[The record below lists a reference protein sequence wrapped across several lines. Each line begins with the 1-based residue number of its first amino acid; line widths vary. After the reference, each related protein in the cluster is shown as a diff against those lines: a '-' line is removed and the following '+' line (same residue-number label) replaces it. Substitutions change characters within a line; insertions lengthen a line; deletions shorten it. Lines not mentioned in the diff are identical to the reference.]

1 MLLILINIVNIDRE
15 QCNPEAC
22 FKFWNTVK
30 HLRWSFFAEIHY
42 SLFSPKPEN
51 VLSQNIF
58 VY

>member
-30 HLRWSFFAEIHY
+30 HLRWSFCAEIDY

-51 VLSQNIF
+51 V
-58 VY
+58 

>member
-30 HLRWSFFAEIHY
+30 HLRWSFCAEIDY
-42 SLFSPKPEN
+42 LLFSPKPEN

-58 VY
+58 IY